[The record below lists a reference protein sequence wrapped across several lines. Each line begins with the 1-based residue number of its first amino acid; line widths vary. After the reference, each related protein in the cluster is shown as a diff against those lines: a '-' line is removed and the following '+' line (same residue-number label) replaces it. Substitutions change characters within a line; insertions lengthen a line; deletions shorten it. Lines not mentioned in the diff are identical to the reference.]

1 MCVLVVRLC
10 LNGEIPKWPTGAD
23 CKSAGECL
31 RRFESCSPHFKRIA
45 TVNLIFFEEFTGL
58 FGRYQAG
65 VAQLVEH
72 QPSKLRVADSSSVS
86 RSLFEARV
94 AQGSVS
100 YTHL

>member
-1 MCVLVVRLC
+1 MCVLGVRLC

-31 RRFESCSPHFKRIA
+31 RRFESCSPHFKRILA
-45 TVNLIFFEEFTGL
+45 VNLVIERVSL
-58 FGRYQAG
+58 RISLGRYQAG

-94 AQGSVS
+94 AQG
-100 YTHL
+100 